1 MNSNTCLR
9 VHSFF
14 PRRLLRMGLLLL
26 AGVLLLPLLVTPLFA
41 ERDTMEY
48 DVVVAGGGAGGT
60 SAAIAAVRL
69 GARVALLE
77 ETDWLGGQMTAA
89 GVSTM
94 DDLSGNKTG
103 IYGEFSENVRYHYFK
118 KEKSV
123 STCYWDGNTTAFE
136 PSVGRDVLLSM
147 IEQANSKAAHEGA
160 GRLDVF
166 YRSQV
171 TSVHRRGPGI
181 HGVTAVLDGRKTDI
195 VCSVLIDATEY
206 GDILPL
212 ANALYRAGNSKSP
225 VIDSSARIQDITWVA
240 VIKKY
245 PGGIPQNLRIT
256 TPPPGYVK
264 YLDGFRQIVADGG
277 NSFRKY
283 PLRMPVDFPTHNAY
297 RGLPDSSN
305 PLDYTAAG
313 ADEWAKITKT
323 GVNWGNDFPGTY
335 SPCAMPP
342 SASRSARTPSTTS
355 SGKP

>member
-1 MNSNTCLR
+1 MNSNTCMR

-14 PRRLLRMGLLLL
+14 PHRLLRMGLLLL

-103 IYGEFSENVRYHYFK
+103 IYAEFSENVRYHYFK

-147 IEQANSKAAHEGA
+147 IEQAQQRAAQ
-160 GRLDVF
+160 R
-166 YRSQV
+166 
-171 TSVHRRGPGI
+171 
-181 HGVTAVLDGRKTDI
+181 
-195 VCSVLIDATEY
+195 
-206 GDILPL
+206 
-212 ANALYRAGNSKSP
+212 
-225 VIDSSARIQDITWVA
+225 
-240 VIKKY
+240 
-245 PGGIPQNLRIT
+245 
-256 TPPPGYVK
+256 
-264 YLDGFRQIVADGG
+264 
-277 NSFRKY
+277 
-283 PLRMPVDFPTHNAY
+283 
-297 RGLPDSSN
+297 
-305 PLDYTAAG
+305 
-313 ADEWAKITKT
+313 
-323 GVNWGNDFPGTY
+323 
-335 SPCAMPP
+335 
-342 SASRSARTPSTTS
+342 
-355 SGKP
+355 